1 MNNNKTDNKMNNNN
15 NIHVKCNKGIGNRNK
30 FISDSWNDSK
40 DLMTKNYVMNCNSK
54 NNHHETIITDTTY
67 R

>member
-30 FISDSWNDSK
+30 FISDS
-40 DLMTKNYVMNCNSK
+40 
-54 NNHHETIITDTTY
+54 
-67 R
+67 